1 MIKPRIEDLL
11 KKADSKFA
19 LVMGVARR
27 TRQITDFLNA
37 MGKGELIEEEG
48 LAPPMG
54 EVVKETPFH
63 VAMNEL
69 AEGKFTIEH
78 VSEEARKARAEMI
91 PSALSLKERG
101 IKEEPEFIPEVK
113 VEEKAGETEE
123 KVEEAAKVEKAA
135 EAGKIAKPEKTKK
148 PTEEGKKKAKKAE
161 KIEKIE
167 KAAKGEKASKK
178 ATKETKKEKTNKKAK
193 KEK

>member
-48 LAPPMG
+48 LAPPMV

-161 KIEKIE
+161 KVEKV
-167 KAAKGEKASKK
+167 AKGEKASKK
-178 ATKETKKEKTNKKAK
+178 ATKETKKEKTSKKAK

>member
-48 LAPPMG
+48 LAPPMV

-148 PTEEGKKKAKKAE
+148 PTEEGKKKAKKTE
-161 KIEKIE
+161 KLEM
-167 KAAKGEKASKK
+167 AAKGKKASKK
-178 ATKETKKEKTNKKAK
+178 ATKETKKETSKRAK